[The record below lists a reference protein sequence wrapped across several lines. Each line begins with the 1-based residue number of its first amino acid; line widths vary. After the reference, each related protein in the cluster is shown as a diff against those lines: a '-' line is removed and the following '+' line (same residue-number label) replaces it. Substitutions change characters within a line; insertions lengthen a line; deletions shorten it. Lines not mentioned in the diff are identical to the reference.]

1 MQIKGIT
8 MKKKPN
14 VLLITSDQHHWMA
27 MGYNNPE
34 VKTPNL
40 DRLAESGTIFNRA
53 YCPNPTC
60 TPTRASIITGM
71 YPSQHGGYTLGTK
84 LPEDVHTVGD
94 DFHQNGYRSALI
106 GKAHFQQLYDHPKYR
121 SIESNPLQQNL
132 DFWRKFNGPFYGF
145 DHVELARNHTD
156 EFHVGQH
163 YGLWMEEKGFT
174 DWRECFWKPAGT
186 SEPQHLNW
194 NIPEEFHYD
203 AWIAERTNAMLD
215 EYAEN
220 DDHFFLWASF
230 PDPHPP
236 YLVPKPWD
244 TMYDPEKITVPT
256 MLAEENFSKMPPHHQ
271 KTQQEDADFS
281 EYLDANGFNCHG
293 IQKHLHD
300 RKELA
305 KNIAVY
311 YGMVS
316 LMDKYIGKILDKLEA
331 LGLREDTL
339 IVFTTDHGHFYGQH
353 GLIAK
358 GPFHY
363 EDMIKVPFIASL
375 PGNIPAQKQTDA
387 MLSLVDLAPTFLS
400 YCGIEIPRCMTGID
414 QKAVFTGKD
423 TKVRDNIIVENNH
436 QPNIVNVKT
445 YVNERYKISVYMNKD
460 YGELFDLK
468 SDPNETANLWNAP
481 DSQELKKDLLLKFM
495 HAEMAKEPMHMPRV
509 WGA

>member
-1 MQIKGIT
+1 

-40 DRLAESGTIFNRA
+40 DRLAESGMVFDRA

-84 LPEDVHTVGD
+84 MPEDVHTVGD

-106 GKAHFQQLYDHPKYR
+106 GKAHFQQLFDHPKYR
-121 SIESNPLQQNL
+121 SIESNPLQTQL
-132 DFWRKFNGPFYGF
+132 DFWREFNGPFYGF
-145 DHVELARNHTD
+145 DHVELARNHTN
-156 EFHVGQH
+156 EFHAGQH
-163 YGLWMEEKGFT
+163 YGIWMEEKGFIN
-174 DWRECFWKPAGT
+174 WRDCFNKLDGS
-186 SEPQHLNW
+186 SEPQHLKW

-203 AWIAERTNAMLD
+203 AWIAERTSAMLD
-215 EYAEN
+215 EYSEN
-220 DDHFFLWASF
+220 EDHFFLWASF

-236 YLVPKPWD
+236 YLVPEPWD
-244 TMYDPEKITVPT
+244 TMYDPEKITVPA
-256 MLAEENFSKMPPHHQ
+256 MLDDEDFSKMPPHHQ
-271 KTQQEDADFS
+271 KTQEEKPDFS
-281 EYLDANGFNCHG
+281 EYHPENGFGCHG
-293 IQKHLHD
+293 FSSHLHD
-300 RKELA
+300 RKKMA
-305 KNIAVY
+305 KEIAVY

-316 LMDKYIGKILDKLEA
+316 MMDKYIGKILDKLDE
-331 LGLREDTL
+331 LGLRKDTL
-339 IVFTTDHGHFYGQH
+339 VVFTTDHGQFFGQH
-353 GLIAK
+353 GLITK

-363 EDMIKVPFIASL
+363 EDMIKIPFIASL
-375 PGNIPAQKQTDA
+375 PGNIPAHSKTDS

-400 YCGIEIPRCMTGID
+400 YCGIEIPRCMTGVD
-414 QKAVFTGKD
+414 QKAVFNGESTSA
-423 TKVRDNIIVENNH
+423 RDNIVVENNH
-436 QPNIVNVKT
+436 QPELMHAKT
-445 YVNERYKISVYMNKD
+445 YVNERYKLTVYMNRD

-468 SDPNETANLWNAP
+468 VDPNETRNLWEEP
-481 DSQELKKDLLLKFM
+481 ESQELKKDLLLKFM